1 MVYQVNSR
9 ISRLDEDDGEC
20 MRDFRDI
27 NVKTSSVLI
36 TILHYDET
44 FVIFTVF
51 LITRSPSQLE

>member
-1 MVYQVNSR
+1 MAYQVNSR
-9 ISRLDEDDGEC
+9 ISRLDDGEC